1 MIKKPL
7 LYLLIL
13 GTYLDAQTPV
23 KFWENQTIEEKISF
37 VNGAFA
43 AISKIK
49 NHHQIEVQKQ
59 YVHDNN
65 WIEPYYIKRFYDI
78 TDEYLCSEI
87 GYNLK
92 KNKNWKKSKYS
103 SWIKMYSSK
112 EYQSVAKDNI
122 KYLDHLYKT
131 NKKKNIKS
139 LITIFNLASAKIF

>member
-92 KNKNWKKSKYS
+92 
-103 SWIKMYSSK
+103 IIVMHMDAFTRT
-112 EYQSVAKDNI
+112 Q
-122 KYLDHLYKT
+122 
-131 NKKKNIKS
+131 
-139 LITIFNLASAKIF
+139 TIIIYR

>member
-13 GTYLDAQTPV
+13 GTYLVAQTPV

-92 KNKNWKKSKYS
+92 IIVMHMDAFYTNS
-103 SWIKMYSSK
+103 
-112 EYQSVAKDNI
+112 DN
-122 KYLDHLYKT
+122 Y
-131 NKKKNIKS
+131 NIPIMEALRIVS
-139 LITIFNLASAKIF
+139 LIQDGDNQKANLRLLNAQRTYSK